1 MVRHTSLILLIAA
14 GTSCFFTRNPA
25 SNPNQLFITDAAE
38 LKALED
44 QGFGFSELV
53 FASKKLLATNKQL
66 YQVSAYK
73 EISDSLSTDLKNL
86 PKADKL
92 LGVGMA
98 YSHRLF
104 NPDWL
109 AAESAF
115 YELVGIVARL
125 DRAPF
130 QAQSCGEI
138 RVIYRLA
145 YRTRSGKSTIYS
157 RLPMTVNAVFW
168 AKDEN
173 NSSNDCRKVAAYWQN
188 LSGNLPRNR
197 SALTAASLK
206 SIEVNM
212 QSVRWP
218 STVRPDF
225 GGYAEYF
232 LRVFKKTGGKYKPA
246 ALENTPDV
254 KKIQGSAQLKDEM
267 LTWISQN
274 LTAIDQGIAVLPDKF
289 LTRKTTSVAL
299 NGSGRLA
306 NLPFRQIFSETEIEP
321 LAKAGKYTAS
331 AAWLLRRLDDMT
343 CSGCHQGRAVA
354 GFHFTGADR
363 PETDTVNSI
372 FNAASPHFFA
382 DQGRRQ
388 HYADALLQKKPAD
401 NYREISLRSD
411 HEAGVFGSVCETGD
425 RALPK
430 FGCNAGFACL
440 PLNRDEKIHNLG
452 ICQPVTTLAGS
463 ACTNGQPIA
472 DIHPH
477 KDRITRSKNLS
488 CNKGYRCQNVP
499 VGFPGGMCS
508 NNCSSL
514 KEGEICGSIANLQG
528 FNDCLA
534 RTEPFATCLSG
545 NVRPGALKA
554 CDQNNACRPD
564 YICARIS
571 GNKGG
576 CIPPYFLF
584 QLRVDGH
591 NF

>member
-1 MVRHTSLILLIAA
+1 MTRCAA
-14 GTSCFFTRNPA
+14 LALFTLAGLSCFFTRNPA
-25 SNPNQLFITDAAE
+25 ASPDQLFVTDTAE
-38 LKALED
+38 LTALEK

-53 FASKKLLATNKQL
+53 FASQKHLNNNKEL
-66 YQVSAYK
+66 YQITAYK
-73 EISDSLSTDLKNL
+73 DISDSLATDLRNL

-109 AAESAF
+109 AAESSF

-130 QAQSCGEI
+130 QIQSCGEI

-145 YRTRSGKSTIYS
+145 YRNKSVANTIYS
-157 RLPMTVNAVFW
+157 RLPMTVNVVFW
-168 AKDEN
+168 ARDEN
-173 NSSNDCRKVAAYWQN
+173 NTANDCAKVAAHWQN
-188 LSGNLPRNR
+188 LSGNLVRNK
-197 SALTAASLK
+197 ATLTPTNLK
-206 SIEVNM
+206 AIEVNM

-225 GGYAEYF
+225 GGHAEYF
-232 LRVFKKTGGKYKPA
+232 LRVFKKSSGKFKPA
-246 ALENTPDV
+246 PLENTPDA
-254 KKIQGSAQLKDEM
+254 KKIRGNAQLKKEM
-267 LTWISQN
+267 FAWLAQN
-274 LTAIDQGIAVLPDKF
+274 LAAIDQGTAVLPDKF
-289 LTRKTTSVAL
+289 LARKVTSVAL
-299 NGSGRLA
+299 NGPGRLA
-306 NLPFRQIFSETEIEP
+306 NLPFRQIFTETEMEP
-321 LAKAGKYTAS
+321 LVKRGKYTGS
-331 AAWLLRRLDDMT
+331 AAWLLRRLDDMS

-363 PETDTVNSI
+363 PETDAVNSI
-372 FNAASPHFFA
+372 LNAASPHFFA
-382 DQGRRQ
+382 DQPRRKR
-388 HYADALLQKKPAD
+388 YAEALLQNQPAD
-401 NYREISLRSD
+401 NYREVSLRSD
-411 HEAGVFGSVCETGD
+411 HEAGAFGSFCETGGK
-425 RALPK
+425 ALAQ
-430 FGCNAGFACL
+430 FGCNAGLSCL
-440 PLNRDEKIHNLG
+440 ALNTDAKIHNLG
-452 ICQPVTTLAGS
+452 ICQPTSTLAGS
-463 ACTNGQPIA
+463 ACKNGSPLA

-477 KDRITRSKNLS
+477 KDRIAHAKTLT
-488 CNKGYRCQNVP
+488 CDKGYRCQNVP

-508 NNCSSL
+508 HNCSTL
-514 KEGEICGSIANLQG
+514 KDGEICGSIANLQG

-554 CDQNNACRPD
+554 CDQNHACRSD